1 MVVNYEFLDKEP
13 IDNLV
18 TCLNFKVDKVVYLG
32 FDEDIAKFRDRLEK
46 FLSKYCDVKEVVFR
60 EVPKYDLQSIF
71 DTLRSEVTREQE
83 KGSEVYFDLTGGAHL
98 VLVAFG
104 MLSMQTRTPMHM
116 FDVAG
121 DRLIELDE
129 DKEAGI
135 SRNVEQRKVP
145 LTLDMMIEMH
155 GGAINYNLQK
165 ESKEIRDPK
174 FAADVEKI
182 YEVAIRHWEYWN
194 PFSDHLK
201 RLFTPPARELTVCK
215 SMPYVQS
222 CINKSETKLNSVK
235 TFNEIIKDLK
245 QAGMLSG
252 VDRSDGKYSITYK
265 NKAIRDCLWGGGT
278 ILELHTYMQ
287 EKEHSDDCRIG
298 THLDWDGVI
307 HKESGNDLMNEI
319 DVLSLNDNVMT
330 FISCKS
336 GKMNYTQILHALYE
350 LDTVAKWFGGKYCR
364 KVLVSAKPLSKIY
377 MERAGEMKIEV
388 RVVTK
393 Q

>member
-13 IDNLV
+13 MDNLV

-32 FDEDIAKFRDRLEK
+32 FDEDIAKFRDSLEK
-46 FLSKYCDVKEVVFR
+46 FLSKYCGVEEVAFR
-60 EVPKYDLQSIF
+60 EVPRYDLQAIF
-71 DTLRSEVTREQE
+71 DTLSSEVTREQE

-104 MLSMQTRTPMHM
+104 MLSRQTRTPMHM

-121 DRLIELDE
+121 NRLIELDDDTE
-129 DKEAGI
+129 IGI

-145 LTLDMMIEMH
+145 LTLDMMIEIY

-165 ESKEIRDPK
+165 ESKAIRNPE

-194 PFSDHLK
+194 PFSDLLK
-201 RLFTPPARELTVCK
+201 KLFTPPPRELTVCK

-222 CINKSETKLNSVK
+222 GINKSETKLNSVK
-235 TFNEIIKDLK
+235 TFNEIIRDLQ
-245 QAGMLSG
+245 QAGVLSG
-252 VDRSDGKYSITYK
+252 VDRSNGKYTLTYK
-265 NKAIRDCLWGGGT
+265 SKAVRDCLWEGGT
-278 ILELHTYMQ
+278 ILELHTYME
-287 EKEHSDDCRIG
+287 EKAHSDDCRIG

-307 HKESGNDLMNEI
+307 HKESGYDLMNEI
-319 DVLSLNDNVMT
+319 DVLSLNGNVTT

-350 LDTVAKWFGGKYCR
+350 LDTVANRFGGKYCR
-364 KVLVSAKPLSKIY
+364 RVLVSAKPLSKIY
-377 MERAGEMKIEV
+377 LERAEEMKIEV
-388 RVVTK
+388 RVVTE

>member
-129 DKEAGI
+129 DKEVGI

-350 LDTVAKWFGGKYCR
+350 LDTVAKRFGGKYCR
-364 KVLVSAKPLSKIY
+364 KVLVSAKPLSKVY

>member
-13 IDNLV
+13 MDNLV

-32 FDEDIAKFRDRLEK
+32 FDEDIARFRDRLEK
-46 FLSKYCDVKEVVFR
+46 FLSKYCGVKEVAFR
-60 EVPKYDLQSIF
+60 EVPRYDLLSIF
-71 DTLRSEVTREQE
+71 DTLSSEVTREKE

-104 MLSMQTRTPMHM
+104 MLSRQTQTPMHM

-129 DKEAGI
+129 DEKAGI

-165 ESKEIRDPK
+165 ESKEISDPE

-182 YEVAIRHWEYWN
+182 YEVAAGYWEYWN

-201 RLFTPPARELTVCK
+201 KLFTPPRNELTVCK

-222 CINKSETKLNSVK
+222 GINKSETKLNSVK
-235 TFNEIIKDLK
+235 LFNEIIKDLE
-245 QAGMLSG
+245 QAGILSG
-252 VDRSDGKYSITYK
+252 VSRSDGKYTITYK
-265 NKAIRDCLWGGGT
+265 SKEIRKCLWGGGT

-307 HKESGNDLMNEI
+307 HKESNDLMNEI

-336 GKMNYTQILHALYE
+336 GKMTYTQILHALYE
-350 LDTVAKWFGGKYCR
+350 LDTVANRFGGKYCR